1 MPTGSVDGEA
11 YLEGL
16 IESLSTLPA
25 EMRRNLELMKDMDGS
40 CSAVMEETM
49 RLQQVY
55 LQQVEEKMGRLE
67 VVNGE
72 GVRVLSGENRAEDG
86 SEVQDDSDHEMTD
99 KDEELPIVIPTV
111 SFSMLLLHHV
121 PKVNVMSFGRDHL
134 NRCRDRLLAFY
145 LSPVFFESIPWKK
158 LNRLLNR
165 YLIRHYRLFPL

>member
-1 MPTGSVDGEA
+1 MSMPTGSVDGEA

-16 IESLSTLPA
+16 IDSLSTLPA

-72 GVRVLSGENRAEDG
+72 GVRVLSGENRTEDG

-111 SFSMLLLHHV
+111 SFSMLLLQHV
-121 PKVNVMSFGRDHL
+121 PKVNVTSFGRDHL
-134 NRCRDRLLAFY
+134 NSCRDRLWRFICLLYF
-145 LSPVFFESIPWKK
+145 SRVFHGKS
-158 LNRLLNR
+158 
-165 YLIRHYRLFPL
+165 

>member
-55 LQQVEEKMGRLE
+55 LQQVEENVGRLE

-72 GVRVLSGENRAEDG
+72 GVRVLSGENRTEDG

-111 SFSMLLLHHV
+111 SFSMLLLQHV
-121 PKVNVMSFGRDHL
+121 PKVNVTSFGIDNL
-134 NRCRDRLLAFY
+134 NSCRDRLLAFY
-145 LSPVFFESIPWKK
+145 LSLVFYESIPWKK
-158 LNRLLNR
+158 LNRLFNR
-165 YLIRHYRLFPL
+165 F